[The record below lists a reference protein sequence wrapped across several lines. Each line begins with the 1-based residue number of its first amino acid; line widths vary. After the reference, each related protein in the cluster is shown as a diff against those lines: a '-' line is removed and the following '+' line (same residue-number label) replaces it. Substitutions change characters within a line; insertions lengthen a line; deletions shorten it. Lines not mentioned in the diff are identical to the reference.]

1 MEVKSVQLIFNVTS
15 GHLTEVAEKIHQK
28 YQYRQLFGLAEIQN
42 GHILNTSHKS
52 TTELTHVLF
61 KLHFL
66 QPARLHHLPWE
77 FFSCSALHILSTSR
91 YWKLL
96 GDELSFVMLC
106 INNTSLWW
114 LEFSVLLSC
123 CKSYNKCV
131 NQFCPLPIFLSDLL
145 FKNRCAQISN
155 TRLLGGTEFLWGC
168 LTNVGCQ

>member
-1 MEVKSVQLIFNVTS
+1 M
-15 GHLTEVAEKIHQK
+15 TEVAEKIQQK

-52 TTELTHVLF
+52 STELTHLLF

-66 QPARLHHLPWE
+66 QSSWLHNLPWE

-96 GDELSFVMLC
+96 GDESSSVMLC
-106 INNTSLWW
+106 VSNTSVWC

-123 CKSYNKCV
+123 CKICNKCV
-131 NQFCPLPIFLSDLL
+131 KQFCPLPIFLSDLL
-145 FKNRCAQISN
+145 FKIGVHKFQ
-155 TRLLGGTEFLWGC
+155 TPGC
-168 LTNVGCQ
+168 LGVLNFYGGA